1 MPWNLFISI
10 RRGLSSVYELKKNV
24 LLSKKVNSQQ
34 QQQTPKKSH
43 LQPPSQPVNTKKT
56 EIKYESDAP
65 VGFFLGAMNI
75 LTHVIYRH

>member
-24 LLSKKVNSQQ
+24 LSKKVDSQQ

-43 LQPPSQPVNTKKT
+43 LQPPSQPVNTRKA
-56 EIKYESDAP
+56 EIKYESNAP
-65 VGFFLGAMNI
+65 VGFF
-75 LTHVIYRH
+75 